1 MGREVKNEGSQRLE
15 IIEDILIAAGLK
27 EGMGKAQI
35 ISQTSLDAERANP
48 YILYLRNK
56 EYIENNNGDKYTT
69 TAKGVQFLRDYK
81 IAKKQLS
88 A

>member
-1 MGREVKNEGSQRLE
+1 MGSQRLE
-15 IIEDILIAAGLK
+15 IIEDVLIAAALK

-35 ISQTSLDAERANP
+35 ISQTSLDAERAES
-48 YILYLRNK
+48 YIRYLKNK
-56 EYIENNNGDKYTT
+56 EYIENNNGDKYKTT
-69 TAKGVQFLRDYK
+69 EKGVQFLRDYK